1 MCVVNKEVCS
11 FIVSLLLPQFVKIPT
26 GTALTEDVNGFKNQL
41 GFPQCVGAVDGCRV
55 PIISPQMFPADYYN
69 RKGWHSMLLQG
80 TVDFKGRFIDLYI
93 GWPGR
98 VHDARVFSNSSLY
111 DRGQRKA
118 LLPNKPVSLSGTD
131 VPLVILGDPAYPLLP
146 WLMKAFVNNGRLTSE
161 QNTFNYRL
169 SKARVVV
176 EHAYGRLKGRW
187 RCLLKRLDIDVD
199 DVSEVV
205 AACCVLHNICE
216 VKGDED
222 WAEDVEEVG
231 NVSSAS
237 SCNITQP
244 SSDSIAIRNAYM
256 QYFCQQ

>member
-1 MCVVNKEVCS
+1 M
-11 FIVSLLLPQFVKIPT
+11 
-26 GTALTEDVNGFKNQL
+26 
-41 GFPQCVGAVDGCRV
+41 
-55 PIISPQMFPADYYN
+55 
-69 RKGWHSMLLQG
+69 
-80 TVDFKGRFIDLYI
+80 
-93 GWPGR
+93 
-98 VHDARVFSNSSLY
+98 
-111 DRGQRKA
+111 
-118 LLPNKPVSLSGTD
+118 
-131 VPLVILGDPAYPLLP
+131 
-146 WLMKAFVNNGRLTSE
+146 
-161 QNTFNYRL
+161 
-169 SKARVVV
+169 
-176 EHAYGRLKGRW
+176 
-187 RCLLKRLDIDVD
+187 D